1 MISVS
6 RLPRSQHCAR
16 LSAGST
22 DGNPTQK
29 LAAFVIERPRRHRDA
44 KPTRPAGRN
53 SELGQPHR
61 RDRTDFSHA
70 RRSRRICCRAVHR
83 RDTIDERQLHL
94 GEPSVDGA
102 IERTLTCQIRPLG
115 VRGPYTAK
123 RAAALGEHRTA
134 VEHDGRATPEQEN
147 PSVHGE
153 APPNWVAPNL
163 RFPADFHGERND
175 GGQKELR
182 KLPNR
187 GLAWTVSRFSPTAL
201 TGEWSSHG

>member
-16 LSAGST
+16 LSAGAT

-83 RDTIDERQLHL
+83 RDTIDELQLHL

-134 VEHDGRATPEQEN
+134 VEHDDVPHPSKKTRRSTARHRLTGSHLTYASPPIFTASATTEGR
-147 PSVHGE
+147 
-153 APPNWVAPNL
+153 
-163 RFPADFHGERND
+163 RNS
-175 GGQKELR
+175 E
-182 KLPNR
+182 
-187 GLAWTVSRFSPTAL
+187 SCPTAAWL
-201 TGEWSSHG
+201 GPFHASPPRP